1 MKNLLSVILFVLLI
15 GIIFY
20 IGLMQNEKTKILIDA
35 ITIYGNNHLSKEDYM
50 RFANLID
57 KNSYRN
63 LSLRI
68 IKDRIEKHPYVDYA
82 DVKYEGSGKVIIKIY
97 EKNFSSILIDN
108 QNQFILTEEMELLP
122 FLPDTKN
129 VDYPIISNIFK
140 KDSLRVLKS
149 LRKNYDVLTASKIL
163 SGIKYLN
170 EELYNELSLIDMNK
184 GADIM
189 LYFSSL
195 DYPVLIGRG
204 SEIKKIVY
212 FNNLWNYLKG
222 KEINNYMNYIDLRY
236 NEHIYFGIQDSLQ
249 AGEKKL

>member
-1 MKNLLSVILFVLLI
+1 MKNLLSIILLVILT

-20 IGLMQNEKTKILIDA
+20 IGLMQNKKNEIQIDT
-35 ITIYGNNHLSKEDYM
+35 ITIYGNEHLSKEDYM
-50 RFANLID
+50 TFANLVD
-57 KNSYRN
+57 KNSYKN
-63 LSLRI
+63 LSLRF

-82 DVKYEGSGKVIIKIY
+82 DVKYEGSGKVTIKIC

-108 QNQFILTEEMELLP
+108 QNQFILTEDMQLLP
-122 FLPDTKN
+122 FLPNTRN

-140 KDSLRVLKS
+140 KDSLKALKY
-149 LRKNYDVLTASKIL
+149 LRNNYDVLTASKIL
-163 SGIKYLN
+163 CGIKFLN

-204 SEIKKIVY
+204 NEIKKIVY
-212 FNNLWNYLKG
+212 FNSLWNYLKG

>member
-1 MKNLLSVILFVLLI
+1 MKNLLSIILLVLLTS
-15 GIIFY
+15 IILY
-20 IGLMQNEKTKILIDA
+20 IGLMQNEKNKILIDA
-35 ITIYGNNHLSKEDYM
+35 ITIYGNDHLSKDDYM

-82 DVKYEGSGKVIIKIY
+82 DVKYEGSGKVTIRIY

-108 QNQFILTEEMELLP
+108 QNQFILTEDMELLP
-122 FLPDTKN
+122 FLPNTKN
-129 VDYPIISNIFK
+129 VDYPIISNIVK

-149 LRKNYDVLTASKIL
+149 LKKNYDVLTASKIL
-163 SGIKYLN
+163 SGIKFLN
-170 EELYNELSLIDMNK
+170 QELYNELSQIDMNQ

-204 SEIKKIVY
+204 NEIKKIVY

>member
-1 MKNLLSVILFVLLI
+1 MKKLPGIILFVLLT

-20 IGLMQNEKTKILIDA
+20 IGLVHNENKIFIDS
-35 ITIYGNNHLSKEDYM
+35 ITLYGDYHLSKENYM
-50 RFANLID
+50 KYASLID

-82 DVKYEGSGKVIIKIY
+82 DVKYEGSGKVTIKIY
-97 EKNFSSILIDN
+97 EKNFSSILMDN
-108 QNQFILTEEMELLP
+108 QNQFILTDDLELLP
-122 FLPDTKN
+122 FLPDTRN
-129 VDYPIISNIFK
+129 IDYPIISNIFK

-149 LRKNYDVLTASKIL
+149 LKNNDDVLTASKIL
-163 SGIKYLN
+163 SGIKFLN
-170 EELYNELSLIDMNK
+170 EELYNELSVIDMNK
-184 GADIM
+184 GADVM
-189 LYFSSL
+189 LYFSSF

-204 SEIKKIVY
+204 NEIKKIVY
-212 FNNLWNYLKG
+212 FNNLWDYLKG
-222 KEINNYMNYIDLRY
+222 KEINNYVNYIDLRY